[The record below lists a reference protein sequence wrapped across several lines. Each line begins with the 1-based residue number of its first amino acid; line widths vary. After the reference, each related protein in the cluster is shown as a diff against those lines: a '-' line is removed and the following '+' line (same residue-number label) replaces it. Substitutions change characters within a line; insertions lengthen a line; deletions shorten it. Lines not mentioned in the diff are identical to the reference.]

1 MTNEQIID
9 KIQEGLEEMRPNVQ
23 MDGGDIQFVSYK
35 DGIVS
40 VKLLGACVGC
50 PLSMYTLKM
59 GIEENLKER
68 IPEIVEVI
76 AVD

>member
-1 MTNEQIID
+1 MID